1 MIESL
6 AYARMF
12 ARFPFA
18 LRRFLSETMTIE
30 RARDIVRTRLEQRE
44 ENFLRLMERSVYAYP
59 ASPYLGLLKHARCE
73 LGDLRALVMDKGL
86 DAALTALRA
95 DGVYVTFEEL
105 KGRKPIERNGFS
117 RDVTAGDFD
126 NPAARHDFTVQTGGS
141 TGLATLVGQDLDHI
155 AAGAPMQLLMLDAF
169 GLLDVP
175 TAHWTHILPGTGFR
189 FVLQRAYLRQFS
201 EHWYSSMGWKDS
213 RGWLKYD
220 AATMYMVFCARRCGL
235 NFPFPEIVR
244 LDEAIVV
251 ARWINRTLQERGKCF
266 LATNVSHAFRVCVAA
281 REAGVDLRGATFR
294 MGGEPVTPAKARI
307 MEDSGIRI
315 VTGYGMVE
323 ISTIGLGCANALEAG
338 DVHLAS
344 DTLALITHPHAIEG
358 TDVTVP
364 AFQITTLSESVSK
377 LMLNVQVDDYGIV
390 EQRACGCALEACGY
404 STHLREIRSYS
415 KLLGEG
421 VTLIGNEMVH
431 ILEHVLP
438 ARFGG
443 SALDYQLSEEEDE
456 QGLTRLYLVISP
468 RVTIRADT
476 EVIETLHAALRS
488 SSPAAGV
495 ASTVWKQ
502 AQTIRVKRAEPAW
515 TARGKMM
522 PLHIQRS
529 KPARETR

>member
-18 LRRFLSETMTIE
+18 LRRFLSETLTIE
-30 RARDIVRTRLEQRE
+30 RAREIVRARLQQRE
-44 ENFLRLMERSVYAYP
+44 ENFLRLMERGVYSQP
-59 ASPYLGLLKHARCE
+59 ESPYLGLLKNARCE

-86 DAALTALRA
+86 DPALMALRA
-95 DGVYVTFEEL
+95 EGVYIKFEEL

-117 RDVTAGDFD
+117 REVTTRDFD
-126 NPAARHDFTVQTGGS
+126 NPVARHDFTVQTGGS

-155 AAGAPMQLLMLDAF
+155 AAGAPMLLLMLDAF
-169 GLLDVP
+169 GLLDAP
-175 TAHWTHILPGTGFR
+175 TAQWSHILPGTGFR
-189 FVLQRAYLRQFS
+189 FILQRAYLRQFS

-213 RGWLKYD
+213 PGWLKYD

-235 NFPFPEIVR
+235 DFPFPEIVR

-251 ARWINRTLQERGKCF
+251 ARWISKTLRERGKCF

-307 MEDSGIRI
+307 MEDSGIQI
-315 VTGYGMVE
+315 ITGYGMVE
-323 ISTIGLGCANALEAG
+323 VSTIGLGCPNAIEAG

-344 DTLALITHPHAIEG
+344 DTVALITHPYAIEG

-364 AFQITTLSESVSK
+364 AFQITTLSESVPK

-404 STHLREIRSYS
+404 ATHLREIRSYS

-421 VTLIGNEMVH
+421 VTLIGNDMVH

-443 SALDYQLSEEEDE
+443 SAFDYQLSEEEDE
-456 QGLTRLYLVISP
+456 KGITRVYLVISP
-468 RVTIRADT
+468 RITIREDT
-476 EVIETLHAALRS
+476 EVIEALHAALRS

-502 AQTIRVKRAEPAW
+502 AQTIRVKRAEPVW
-515 TARGKMM
+515 TARGKLM
-522 PLHIQRS
+522 PLHIHRS
-529 KPARETR
+529 NPARQPR

>member
-12 ARFPFA
+12 ARFPSA
-18 LRRFLSETMTIE
+18 LKRFLSNTLTIE
-30 RARDIVRTRLEQRE
+30 RARDIVRDRLEKRE
-44 ENFLRLMERSVYAYP
+44 ENFLRLMERSVYAHP
-59 ASPYLGLLKHARCE
+59 ASPYLGLLKHSRCE
-73 LGDLRALVMDKGL
+73 LGDLRAIVMDKGL
-86 DAALTALRA
+86 EDALRALRA

-105 KGRKPIERNGFS
+105 KGRKPIERNGYS
-117 RDVTAGDFD
+117 REVTARDFD
-126 NPAARHDFTVQTGGS
+126 NPASRHDFTVQTGGS

-169 GLLDVP
+169 GLLDTP
-175 TAHWTHILPGTGFR
+175 TAHWSHILPGTGFR
-189 FVLQRAYLRQFS
+189 FILQRAYLRQFA
-201 EHWYSSMGWKDS
+201 EHWFSSMGWRDS
-213 RGWLKYD
+213 RSWLKYD
-220 AATMYMVFCARRCGL
+220 IATMYMILCARTCGID
-235 NFPFPEIVR
+235 FPFPEIVR
-244 LDEAIVV
+244 LDDAVVV
-251 ARWINRTLQERGKCF
+251 ARWIDKTLKERGKCY

-281 REAGVDLRGATFR
+281 REAGLQLRGATFR
-294 MGGEPVTPAKARI
+294 MGGEPVTPAKARV
-307 MEDSGIRI
+307 MEDLGIRI
-315 VTGYGMVE
+315 ITGYGMVE
-323 ISTIGLGCANALEAG
+323 ISAIGLGCANPFEAG

-344 DTLALITHPHAIEG
+344 DTVALITHPHAIEG

-364 AFQITTLSESVSK
+364 AFQITTLSASVSK

-404 STHLREIRSYS
+404 TTHLREIRSYS

-468 RVTIRADT
+468 RVTIRAED
-476 EVIETLHAALRS
+476 EVIETLHAALQA
-488 SSPAAGV
+488 SSPSAGV

-522 PLHIQRS
+522 PLHIQRVHS
-529 KPARETR
+529 PHRHP

>member
-1 MIESL
+1 MIDSL
-6 AYARMF
+6 AYAGMF

-18 LRRFLSETMTIE
+18 LKRFLRDTLTME
-30 RARDIVRTRLEQRE
+30 RAREIVSERLEQRE
-44 ENFLRLMERSVYAYP
+44 ANFLRLMERSVYPHAQ
-59 ASPYLGLLKHARCE
+59 SPYLGLLKHAGCE
-73 LGDLRALVMDKGL
+73 LGDLRALVMSNGL
-86 DAALTALRA
+86 DSALTALRA
-95 DGVYVTFEEL
+95 GGVYVTFEEL
-105 KGRKPIERNGFS
+105 KGRKPIERNGFT
-117 RDVTAGDFD
+117 REVTARDFD

-169 GLLDVP
+169 DLLDVP
-175 TAHWTHILPGTGFR
+175 TAHWSHILPGTGFR
-189 FVLQRAYLRQFS
+189 FILQRAYLRQFS
-201 EHWYSSMGWKDS
+201 EHWYSSLGWKDS
-213 RGWLKYD
+213 RAWLKYD
-220 AATMYMVFCARRCGL
+220 AATLYMVFWARMNGL
-235 NFPFPEIVR
+235 AFPFPEIVR
-244 LDEAIVV
+244 LDDAIVV
-251 ARWINRTLQERGKCF
+251 ATWINKTLKERGKCY

-281 REAGVDLRGATFR
+281 RKAGLDLSGATFR
-294 MGGEPVTPAKARI
+294 MGGEPVTPAKARV

-315 VTGYGMVE
+315 ITGYGMVE
-323 ISTIGLGCANALEAG
+323 ISAIGLGCANPIEAG

-344 DTLALITHPHAIEG
+344 DTVALITHPHAIEG
-358 TDVTVP
+358 TDTTVP
-364 AFQITTLSESVSK
+364 AFQITTLSESVPK

-390 EQRACGCALEACGY
+390 ERRSCGCGLETAGY
-404 STHLREIRSYS
+404 TTHLREIRSYS

-438 ARFGG
+438 TRFGG

-468 RVTIRADT
+468 RVSIRDES
-476 EVIETLHAALRS
+476 EVIEALHNALHA

-502 AQTIRVKRAEPAW
+502 AQSIRVKRAEPAW

-529 KPARETR
+529 KVAT

>member
-18 LRRFLSETMTIE
+18 LRRFLSETLTIE
-30 RARDIVRTRLEQRE
+30 RARDIVRTRMEQRE
-44 ENFLRLMERSVYAYP
+44 SNFLRLVERSVYGHP
-59 ASPYLGLLKHARCE
+59 ASPYLDLLKHARCE
-73 LGDLRALVMDKGL
+73 LGDLRTLVMDKGL

-117 RDVTAGDFD
+117 REVAASDFD
-126 NPAARHDFTVQTGGS
+126 NPAARHDFTVHTGGS

-175 TAHWTHILPGTGFR
+175 TAHWSHIFPGTGFR
-189 FVLQRAYLRQFS
+189 FILQRAYLRQFS
-201 EHWYSSMGWKDS
+201 ERWFSSLGWRDS
-213 RGWLKYD
+213 RGWPKYD
-220 AATMYMVFCARRCGL
+220 AATLYMIFWARRCGL
-235 NFPFPEIVR
+235 DFPFPEIVR
-244 LDEAIVV
+244 LDEALVV
-251 ARWINRTLQERGKCF
+251 ARWINETLKERGRCF

-281 REAGVDLRGATFR
+281 REAGLDLRGATFR

-315 VTGYGMVE
+315 ITGYGMVE
-323 ISTIGLGCANALEAG
+323 ISTIGLGCANPLEAG

-344 DTLALITHPHAIEG
+344 DTLALITHPHRVEG

-364 AFQITTLSESVSK
+364 AFQITTLSESVPK

-443 SALDYQLSEEEDE
+443 TPLDYQLSEEEDSE
-456 QGLTRLYLVISP
+456 GLTRLYLVISP
-468 RVTIRADT
+468 RVAISRDD
-476 EVIETLHAALRS
+476 EVIEALHAALRS

-495 ASTVWKQ
+495 ASTVWRQ
-502 AQTIRVKRAEPAW
+502 AHTLRVKRAEPAW
-515 TARGKMM
+515 TARGKML

-529 KPARETR
+529 PQRHP